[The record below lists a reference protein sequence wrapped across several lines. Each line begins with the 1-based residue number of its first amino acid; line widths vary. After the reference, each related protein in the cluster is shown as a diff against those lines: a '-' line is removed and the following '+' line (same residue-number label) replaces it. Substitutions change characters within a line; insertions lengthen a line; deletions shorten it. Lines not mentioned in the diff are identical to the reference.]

1 MGRSIQ
7 LAEHPV
13 AFVMD
18 RRRGRPRRTAGAPL
32 VFFFTVARE
41 TINVERK
48 KGVAASARCW
58 LVRPPH
64 EPVVL
69 DVCEAVRP
77 LEPRIR
83 VNQPPAVHV
92 VLIAQV

>member
-1 MGRSIQ
+1 MFFSPLHAKRSTWN
-7 LAEHPV
+7 ASPG
-13 AFVMD
+13 F
-18 RRRGRPRRTAGAPL
+18 
-32 VFFFTVARE
+32 
-41 TINVERK
+41 
-48 KGVAASARCW
+48 AASARCW

-92 VLIAQV
+92 VLVAQV